1 MALWGNKD
9 NVGAGGTVLLDY
21 STGVVTG
28 AGTTFGDDG
37 AAKPGM
43 VIRIGDKAGTY
54 YGDAVIISVASNTS
68 LTIGSTIGLSGVAIA
83 ATTFQVSELPKYTV
97 TNPEFSE
104 NSLYNREAPS
114 FKVVTSQHVQSPSGV
129 SAGSSILPTFA
140 TYVQEA
146 GIVAGDFY
154 VDGAVNIPVA
164 GLGTGSIAVDSQS
177 PVGFLTVFFD
187 TTLTPAFGAEF
198 GSGSFYGQDLGKVV
212 STSSTSVTFTNALT
226 KAAGIGS
233 VVDLNSVYFVSL
245 ASTIANAKAQGA
257 VLQFGRYMAG
267 YDKYVYGIGSTAAAN
282 AQGGQY
288 AVAHSGWVGVTTY
301 LQNDGQLRVKQEV
314 LVAGVGIQTGNTPTY
329 PPA

>member
-9 NVGAGGTVLLDY
+9 NVGAAGTVLLNY

-28 AGTTFGDDG
+28 AGTSFGIAGGCSEGD
-37 AAKPGM
+37 
-43 VIRIGDKAGTY
+43 VIRVGNRAGTY
-54 YGDAVIISVASNTS
+54 YGDAVIVSIANSES
-68 LTIGSTIGLSGVAIA
+68 LTIGSTVGLSGVAVA
-83 ATTFQVSELPKYTV
+83 ATTFQVSQLPKYSV
-97 TNPEFSE
+97 LDSSYSE
-104 NSLYNREAPS
+104 DPDFNREAPS
-114 FKVVTSQHVQSPSGV
+114 FKVVTTQHVQSASGV

-140 TYVQEA
+140 SYLEEA

-154 VDGAVNIPVA
+154 VDGSVNIPVA

-233 VVDLNSVYFVSL
+233 VVDLNSAYFVSL
-245 ASTIANAKAQGA
+245 ASTIANTKAQSA
-257 VLQFGRYMAG
+257 TLQFGRYMAG

-288 AVAHSGWVGVTTY
+288 AVAHAGWVGVTTY
-301 LQNDGQLRVKQEV
+301 LQNDGTLRVKSEV
-314 LVAGVGIQTGNTPTY
+314 LVAGVGIQTGNTPLY
-329 PPA
+329 PPS